1 MQYKDYYSI
10 LGVDKNAS
18 QEDIKK
24 AYRKLAKKYHPDTNP
39 GNKQAEE
46 KFKDINEAYGILSDP
61 EKRKKYDNF
70 GNESDFKNGYGFDPS
85 QFGFGR
91 NVKYEFR
98 TGGGMDHSDFFNMF
112 FEGGGFDFDSFFD
125 HTGMMSRGSR
135 SAYNGED
142 IEAELEI
149 TPEEGFRGVEKR
161 ISIRGQSGTKSLWV
175 KIPKGVRDGER
186 VRLQG
191 QGKTGF
197 NGGQNGDLLLTIRI
211 KPSECFSLNGN
222 DLTMTVD
229 IMPWDA
235 ALGSEIAVDT
245 IDGRIL
251 VKIPAGIQTDS
262 KICVSEKGYM
272 DRTGRRGDLYLKVR
286 IVNPGY
292 LTNEMKGLYEKLR
305 QASRARAI

>member
-10 LGVDKNAS
+10 LGLDKNAS

-46 KFKDINEAYGILSDP
+46 KFKDVNEAYEVLSDP

-70 GNESDFKNGYGFDPS
+70 GNEYNFQNGYDFDPS
-85 QFGFGR
+85 QFGFGK

-112 FEGGGFDFDSFFD
+112 FGGGFDFDSLFD
-125 HTGMMSRGSR
+125 HAGMNKNKRH
-135 SAYNGED
+135 SAYKGED

-149 TPEEGFRGVEKR
+149 TPEEGFHGAEKK
-161 ISIRGQSGTKSLWV
+161 ISIRGHMGVKNLSF
-175 KIPKGVRDGER
+175 KIPKGVKDGQR
-186 VRLQG
+186 IRLQG
-191 QGKTGF
+191 QGEEGL
-197 NGGQNGDLLLTIRI
+197 NGGQNGDLFLNIRI
-211 KPSECFSLNGN
+211 KPSERFTLEGN
-222 DLTMTVD
+222 DLTTTLN

-235 ALGSEIAVDT
+235 ALGSETSVDT

-262 KICVSEKGYM
+262 KVRVAGKGYV
-272 DRTGRRGDLYLKVR
+272 DGTGKRGDLYLKVR
-286 IVNPGY
+286 IVNPSHI
-292 LTNEMKGLYEKLR
+292 TNEMKGLYEKLR
-305 QASRARAI
+305 QASKVRTM

>member
-46 KFKDINEAYGILSDP
+46 KFKDINEAYEVLSNP
-61 EKRKKYDNF
+61 EKRNKYDNF
-70 GNESDFKNGYGFDPS
+70 GNEFDFKHGYDFDPS
-85 QFGFGR
+85 QFGFGG

-98 TGGGMDHSDFFNMF
+98 TGGEINPGDFFNMF
-112 FEGGGFDFDSFFD
+112 FRGEGFDFDSFFD
-125 HTGMMSRGSR
+125 NVGINKRSRH

-149 TPEEGFRGVEKR
+149 TPEEGFHGVEKR
-161 ISIRGQSGTKSLWV
+161 ISIRGQSGTKSLSF

-197 NGGQNGDLLLTIRI
+197 NGGQNGDLVLTIRI
-211 KPSECFSLNGN
+211 KPSERFSLNGN

-235 ALGSEIAVDT
+235 ALGSETAVDT

-251 VKIPAGIQTDS
+251 VKIPAEIQTDS
-262 KICVSEKGYM
+262 KICVSGKGYM
-272 DRTGRRGDLYLKVR
+272 DRTEICTLRY
-286 IVNPGY
+286 
-292 LTNEMKGLYEKLR
+292 GL
-305 QASRARAI
+305 